1 MKKSSVSLIYRIL
14 SILSLFLLLT
24 DPSLAL
30 EGAKNGLLLWGMVIV
45 PTLFPFMLCSA
56 AIVGSGG
63 VPWLTRPF
71 MPFFSRFLHLSEN
84 GSYVLLSGLLCGYPM
99 GAKTCGE
106 FYREGRISFSEARRL
121 LAFTNHPSPMFLVGY
136 AASQIS
142 AIPGNP
148 LLCPV
153 WRLLLCI
160 YLPILPLAVLS
171 GKIYGICPASE
182 HKGEPAS
189 APAGNP
195 VSLDEAITS
204 CAETMVKIGA
214 YIMIFSI
221 IVLYGAKIPFS
232 NPVYRGILLSSI
244 EITTG
249 IQAVA
254 LTVSGPAGPLL
265 ITMASAFGGLSGIFQ
280 TKSVIGSSTTKNAG
294 LSIRHY
300 VLWKLLHGLSSGIL
314 FILSGFLAHFLC

>member
-1 MKKSSVSLIYRIL
+1 
-14 SILSLFLLLT
+14 
-24 DPSLAL
+24 
-30 EGAKNGLLLWGMVIV
+30 
-45 PTLFPFMLCSA
+45 
-56 AIVGSGG
+56 
-63 VPWLTRPF
+63 
-71 MPFFSRFLHLSEN
+71 
-84 GSYVLLSGLLCGYPM
+84 
-99 GAKTCGE
+99 
-106 FYREGRISFSEARRL
+106 
-121 LAFTNHPSPMFLVGY
+121 
-136 AASQIS
+136 
-142 AIPGNP
+142 
-148 LLCPV
+148 
-153 WRLLLCI
+153 
-160 YLPILPLAVLS
+160 
-171 GKIYGICPASE
+171 
-182 HKGEPAS
+182 
-189 APAGNP
+189 
-195 VSLDEAITS
+195 
-204 CAETMVKIGA
+204 MVKIGA

-314 FILSGFLAHFLC
+314 FILSGFLARFLC